1 MDQTFIDNP
10 LNRDLIALLMVS
22 NLPPMEKRIWVN
34 MLENLTDEEKQDL
47 KHNLEQEIDYEIK
60 VEEKALRS
68 FVHALQSR
76 A

>member
-60 VEEKALRS
+60 VEEKALKS

-76 A
+76 T